1 MNNFNKWVRQQI
13 KDLGMSNRKF
23 CDLAG
28 IAITSFLPQ
37 YQYTPQVSKII
48 IIIETIVHIHKDL
61 GNIKTENE
69 CVELFHELLW
79 EAMKSTSE
87 YQQSLSTYK
96 EPTQ

>member
-1 MNNFNKWVRQQI
+1 MNKFNQWARQQI
-13 KDLGMSNRKF
+13 KDLGISNKRF
-23 CDLAG
+23 CELAG
-28 IAITSFLPQ
+28 IAPNSFFTQ
-37 YQYTPQVSKII
+37 YPYTPQVSKII

-61 GNIKTENE
+61 GNITTENE